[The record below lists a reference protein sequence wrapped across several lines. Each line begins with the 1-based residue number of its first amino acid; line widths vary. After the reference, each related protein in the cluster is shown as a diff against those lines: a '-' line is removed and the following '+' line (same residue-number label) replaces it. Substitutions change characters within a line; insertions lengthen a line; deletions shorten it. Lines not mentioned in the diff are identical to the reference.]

1 MMVTLK
7 VLAACG
13 LDVALGDPRWF
24 PHPVR
29 LMGAIAHGFERLTLR
44 VISSRHGQYV
54 AGVVLTLGLPA
65 LFYFSANW
73 MIQMATELNAWVGHV
88 LWILLGATTLAG
100 RDLADHANHVS
111 RALQEG
117 ELDNARHAVS
127 WIVGR
132 DTANLSEPDVIR
144 ATVETVAESTSDGV
158 IAPLMYLVIGG
169 PALALAYKAVNT
181 LDSMIGHRTEAYQ
194 YFGWAAARCDDVL
207 NWVPARL
214 SGLCLVLAGG
224 LRHGTGIHAW
234 TIFLRD
240 GGKHASPNSGR
251 PEAAMA
257 GALQVQ
263 LGGSSSYS
271 GVAVTRQLMGDRG
284 QSLTRTHISHAIE
297 LMTMAS
303 VLALSILLVILW
315 L

>member
-1 MMVTLK
+1 MVTLK
-7 VLAACG
+7 VLVACG
-13 LDVALGDPRWF
+13 LDVVFGDPRWF

-29 LMGAIAHGFERLTLR
+29 LMGMMAHGFERLALR
-44 VISSRHGQYV
+44 VFRSRSGQYV
-54 AGVVLTLGLPA
+54 AGVFLALGLPA
-65 LFYFSANW
+65 LFYFSTDW
-73 MIQMATELNAWVGHV
+73 MIQTVTEINAWTGHI

-117 ELDNARHAVS
+117 SLDNARQAVS
-127 WIVGR
+127 RIVGR
-132 DTANLSEPDVIR
+132 DTVNLSEPDVIR

-158 IAPLMYLVIGG
+158 IAPLVYLVIGG
-169 PALALAYKAVNT
+169 PPLALAYKAVNT
-181 LDSMIGHRTEAYQ
+181 LDSMIGHRTETYQ

-214 SGLCLVLAGG
+214 SGLCLVMAGG
-224 LRHGTGIHAW
+224 LRHGTGLHAW

-240 GGKHASPNSGR
+240 GGNHASPNSGR

-263 LGGSSSYS
+263 LGGSSSYD
-271 GVAVTRQLMGDRG
+271 GVAVTRPLIGDQR
-284 QSLTRTHISHAIE
+284 QSLTRTHISSAIE
-297 LMTMAS
+297 LMAVAS
-303 VLALSILLVILW
+303 VLALIILLVIVW